1 MSNNVDNIQEI
12 LNQIDKLQIK
22 EKQLIDEL
30 EIASSVAG
38 FSPDDPTIIKLLSDI
53 NSISEAREALFNSVV
68 GKLGM
73 LQQGVSESRVDL
85 VSQMTL
91 LKVVEGQLNEV
102 KSKLSSLQNRN
113 DTKMRLVQ
121 INTYYGKRYESQAQV
136 MKKIIIVCIPLI
148 VLFVLK
154 KKGLIPELISNYLL
168 GITIAFGSIYVI
180 RDIWEIHIRNNMNF
194 DEYDWKYDDP
204 SNHAPSIWEY
214 NKKNFLKVENPFK
227 NLVKNL
233 GICIGDDCCSDGLFF
248 DKKKQKCVVPSSIN
262 TTTSAASDTVE
273 GYNGLKGL
281 NASVISNIN
290 RDEERDSNG
299 VMPYGPMSNFAN
311 AP

>member
-121 INTYYGKRYESQAQV
+121 INTYYGKRYI
-136 MKKIIIVCIPLI
+136 KLFTGNHDCIW
-148 VLFVLK
+148 F
-154 KKGLIPELISNYLL
+154 
-168 GITIAFGSIYVI
+168 
-180 RDIWEIHIRNNMNF
+180 
-194 DEYDWKYDDP
+194 
-204 SNHAPSIWEY
+204 
-214 NKKNFLKVENPFK
+214 
-227 NLVKNL
+227 NLRYTRYMGN
-233 GICIGDDCCSDGLFF
+233 SH
-248 DKKKQKCVVPSSIN
+248 
-262 TTTSAASDTVE
+262 
-273 GYNGLKGL
+273 
-281 NASVISNIN
+281 
-290 RDEERDSNG
+290 
-299 VMPYGPMSNFAN
+299 
-311 AP
+311 

>member
-91 LKVVEGQLNEV
+91 
-102 KSKLSSLQNRN
+102 
-113 DTKMRLVQ
+113 
-121 INTYYGKRYESQAQV
+121 
-136 MKKIIIVCIPLI
+136 
-148 VLFVLK
+148 
-154 KKGLIPELISNYLL
+154 
-168 GITIAFGSIYVI
+168 
-180 RDIWEIHIRNNMNF
+180 
-194 DEYDWKYDDP
+194 
-204 SNHAPSIWEY
+204 
-214 NKKNFLKVENPFK
+214 
-227 NLVKNL
+227 
-233 GICIGDDCCSDGLFF
+233 
-248 DKKKQKCVVPSSIN
+248 
-262 TTTSAASDTVE
+262 
-273 GYNGLKGL
+273 
-281 NASVISNIN
+281 
-290 RDEERDSNG
+290 
-299 VMPYGPMSNFAN
+299 
-311 AP
+311 